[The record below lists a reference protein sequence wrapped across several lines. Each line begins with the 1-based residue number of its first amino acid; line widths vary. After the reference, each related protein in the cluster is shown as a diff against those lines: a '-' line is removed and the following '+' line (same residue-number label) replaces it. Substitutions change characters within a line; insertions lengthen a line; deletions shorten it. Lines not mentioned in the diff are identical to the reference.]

1 MNEEIAFE
9 SWLSATQE
17 RRDEITAFSKVSIV
31 NVDKAIDYSAEIGLM
46 ENRAD
51 AYAKLAYAK
60 ALRESRK
67 TYPEA
72 SQKEREVFV
81 KADLSTMFQFVA
93 DLAIIGRV
101 LRDRIYNRNASR

>member
-1 MNEEIAFE
+1 MTFDE
-9 SWLSATQE
+9 WLAQGQS
-17 RRDEITAFSKVSIV
+17 RRDEITAFSKVAIV
-31 NVDKAIDYSAEIGLM
+31 NVDKAIDYSAELGLM
-46 ENRAD
+46 ENKAD
-51 AYAKLAYAK
+51 AYAKTEYAK

-81 KADLSTMFQFVA
+81 KADLATMFQFVA
-93 DLAIIGRV
+93 DLAVINRV

>member
-1 MNEEIAFE
+1 MTEFDAWI
-9 SWLSATQE
+9 TQTQPL
-17 RRDEITAFSKVSIV
+17 RDEITAFSKVAMV
-31 NVDKAIDYSAEIGLM
+31 NVDKAIDYSAELGLM
-46 ENRAD
+46 ENKAD
-51 AYAKLAYAK
+51 AYAKLEYAK

-81 KADLSTMFQFVA
+81 KADLAQTFQFVA
-93 DLAIIGRV
+93 DIAIIGRV